1 MSEVTC
7 QTKVKDQSL
16 SQEVDQ
22 NSPQQTNSQQQTT
35 FEKETGSQNFC
46 RRQLSRHLPVKRKE
60 GKNDKQVQTL
70 ISGDFFVNTAN
81 VYSGH
86 LVE

>member
-1 MSEVTC
+1 MSEITC
-7 QTKVKDQSL
+7 HTNNKDEIPSQKDDKRSSQQST
-16 SQEVDQ
+16 SH
-22 NSPQQTNSQQQTT
+22 QQTT
-35 FEKETGSQNFC
+35 FEKEAGSQNFC
-46 RRQLSRHLPVKRKE
+46 RRQLSRHLHVKRKE